1 MRRRLRRRP
10 VARKALT
17 PKTAIGKALGSDD
30 SGALRLAL
38 FSALKAVIVLVP
50 TGNPPSLRF
59 GHPDVT
65 FGRYRLFALELAGLP
80 VELCGCGRVFRM
92 RPQGVSPDALRS
104 EARRKRSVRVTGAPA

>member
-10 VARKALT
+10 APRKALT
-17 PKTAIGKALGSDD
+17 PKTATWKAPGSDD

-50 TGNPPSLRF
+50 TGDPPSLRF

-65 FGRYRLFALELAGLP
+65 FGRYRLSSLGVAGYRAGAAAFS
-80 VELCGCGRVFRM
+80 GC
-92 RPQGVSPDALRS
+92 ALRVS
-104 EARRKRSVRVTGAPA
+104 ARTLSDAERGEGGASG